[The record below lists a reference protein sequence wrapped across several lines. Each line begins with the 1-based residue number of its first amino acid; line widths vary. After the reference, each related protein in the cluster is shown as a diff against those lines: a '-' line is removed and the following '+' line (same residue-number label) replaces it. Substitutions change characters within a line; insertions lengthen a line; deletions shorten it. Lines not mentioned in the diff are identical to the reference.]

1 MCLYPS
7 SQFIYLVFS
16 CSFIFPFIYSFIVH
30 LTATVLYAVYWVP
43 QIKDKEVL
51 ALTCGFCPVIGG
63 IVSESDI

>member
-30 LTATVLYAVYWVP
+30 LTAAVLYAVYWAP
-43 QIKDKEVL
+43 QIKRQRGPGTDL
-51 ALTCGFCPVIGG
+51 WILPCYRRD
-63 IVSESDI
+63 SQ